1 MKTAIIGDLHGKNCW
16 KKLLKDKI
24 ESLDKII
31 FMGDYSDDS
40 WVYFT
45 DKEIIDNLKEV
56 VEFKR
61 KNKNKVE
68 LLIGNHDFQYIVG
81 YPTASRYRKSYAK
94 EMHRIFN
101 ENEKLFKII
110 YIKNNYIFTHAGI
123 TNGWIDY
130 IKKKYNIK
138 NISINNIEK
147 EIDKVYKSDKEDCNI
162 ASFRRGGL
170 NKFAGPLWADTEDL
184 IEDAWTGYNQVAGH
198 NRVKPLS
205 IIKKEIEKE
214 NYNIYLADHFD
225 TNQDILLIL
234 NI

>member
-1 MKTAIIGDLHGKNCW
+1 MKIAIIGDLHGKNCW

-24 ESLDKII
+24 DAFDKII

-40 WVYFT
+40 WIYFE

-56 VEFKR
+56 IEFKI
-61 KNKNKVE
+61 KHNDKTE

-94 EMHRIFN
+94 EMHKIFN

-110 YIKNNYIFTHAGI
+110 HIENNYIFSHAGI
-123 TNGWIDY
+123 TNGWINY
-130 IKKKYNIK
+130 IKEKYKIENITMD
-138 NISINNIEK
+138 NIEK
-147 EIDKVYKSDKEDCNI
+147 EVNKVYKSDKEDCNI
-162 ASFRRGGL
+162 VSFRRGGL
-170 NKFAGPLWADTEDL
+170 NNFAGLLWADIEDL
-184 IEDAWTGYNQVAGH
+184 LEDAWIGCNQAVGH

-205 IIKKEIEKE
+205 VIKKE
-214 NYNIYLADHFD
+214 NYNIYLSDHFD
-225 TNQDILLIL
+225 TNREILLTL